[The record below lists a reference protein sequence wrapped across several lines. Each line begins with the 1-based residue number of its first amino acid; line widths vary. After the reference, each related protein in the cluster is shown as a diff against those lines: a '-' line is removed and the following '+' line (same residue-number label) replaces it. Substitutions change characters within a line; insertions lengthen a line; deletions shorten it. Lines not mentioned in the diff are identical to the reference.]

1 MRAIVTI
8 LAIVVI
14 VGIIGVAT
22 GFFKFSGQAGE
33 MPKVAVEGGALP
45 TVKADA
51 GSIDVGTKK
60 QQVEVPTVSVQK
72 AQ

>member
-1 MRAIVTI
+1 MRAIVTL

-14 VGIIGVAT
+14 IGIVGVAT
-22 GFFKFSGQAGE
+22 GFFKFSGSPGE

-51 GSIDVGTKK
+51 GSIDVGSKK
-60 QQVEVPTVSVQK
+60 EQVEVPTVSVKKPQ
-72 AQ
+72 